1 MKNCVRSIVLTFVMA
16 LCMTSCKTLH
26 RSSAARAVRA
36 FDVEAMAKA
45 QDAPTDETQQE
56 ETAVAQP
63 TAAQQEAATAPTVD
77 QPQQQETPDV
87 VPQIDLQPSH
97 KAEPASTKA
106 DIPAAPRSS
115 RSSSSPSISG
125 TSGTYGISS
134 TPSAPSA
141 PEEVVASPSE
151 AEDTVSVASGPV
163 AQQVAEPESTDTTT
177 DTATT
182 ITKKEN
188 TVMVKYLII
197 VLLLVLLL
205 FIAYIVYARRKMEQ
219 LREHEKEAVWDLRL
233 KQHNSSNRRDED
245 LQREVQSRL
254 SAAMAG
260 IQREKDEAASQLA
273 AKEAELS
280 QTQKAL
286 QVKEST
292 LSEALA
298 QLAAKEALL
307 QEMNSAAPKDEA
319 VDVKINETIEALEQK
334 VSQAQADMEAQRA
347 ALVSQTTALNE
358 KSAALAE
365 KSAALDE
372 TKAQLDEKTAALAET
387 LSQLQ
392 AKDNALKEKDA
403 QLAAKDAQLAEMA
416 AAATPTQPTE
426 AAEKPASAET
436 ENRPSE
442 PSAAVSAMRKILMRK
457 IESGQEILD
466 LKGEKKG
473 EILKADEWKEIENF
487 MQNADPGFL
496 DRLQEKC
503 PTLTKKDVQLMML
516 VRLRIPSK
524 NIASVYGINEKS
536 IKQKLFVYK
545 SRVGLENEE
554 MSLRDYIE
562 TL

>member
-26 RSSAARAVRA
+26 RSSAAKAVRA

-45 QDAPTDETQQE
+45 QDAPTDKPQQE

-87 VPQIDLQPSH
+87 VPQIDLQQSH

-115 RSSSSPSISG
+115 RSSSSPSTSG
-125 TSGTYGISS
+125 TSGTYSISS

-307 QEMNSAAPKDEA
+307 QEMNSAAPKDDA
-319 VDVKINETIEALEQK
+319 ADVKINETIEALEQK

-372 TKAQLDEKTAALAET
+372 TKAQLAET

-426 AAEKPASAET
+426 TAEKPASAET